1 MQMTQP
7 TPTAPI
13 AGVLSHQ
20 SFEDIQ
26 GNILAPFNKPC
37 ALFLFLNFRNSQ
49 QQARDWLTELVNGG
63 LIASTRDVLDH
74 GKDRRKA
81 RKDGLEPEKRHWVG
95 VSLTASALVTLHPEL
110 ATDLV
115 TYDAFWRGALAD
127 LALADP
133 AYPGARMASPALVGN
148 TRVSDPTRWVIGG
161 PRQAPVDALVTIAA
175 DDADD
180 DDDGSLASAAETER
194 ARAVSHGFEVIE
206 VRQGNGDPTLGQYG
220 RRLEGGIE
228 HFGFRDGISQPGIR
242 GFTKETVRY
251 GRLGG

>member
-133 AYPGARMASPALVGN
+133 AYPDARMASPALVGN

-175 DDADD
+175 DDA
-180 DDDGSLASAAETER
+180 ATTTT
-194 ARAVSHGFEVIE
+194 AVSP
-206 VRQGNGDPTLGQYG
+206 VRPRPNG
-220 RRLEGGIE
+220 
-228 HFGFRDGISQPGIR
+228 PGLSATGSR
-242 GFTKETVRY
+242 
-251 GRLGG
+251 